1 MEKQI
6 SEKRK
11 QILSVEELLKNSKL
25 SDENYDSTI
34 EPFFMK
40 RENNDYV
47 MNY

>member
-25 SDENYDSTI
+25 SDENYDKLADWAESI
-34 EPFFMK
+34 SENIK
-40 RENNDYV
+40 RSK
-47 MNY
+47 